1 MNIIDKI
8 FLVCVKFL
16 MTLGR
21 CTHLTYKQIS
31 VVFNLWV
38 QGIVLLLASI
48 TPLVVSIVQNCNV
61 VVIGL
66 LALYALVCAYGILR
80 ILHHYMLPM
89 EKAFDLCVADLLR
102 IATQRKRSYNY
113 VNIALFIVLYLVL
126 ICFDIVLVY
135 FIL

>member
-1 MNIIDKI
+1 MIDKLFI
-8 FLVCVKFL
+8 VCVKFL

-48 TPLVVSIVQNCNV
+48 APLIVGIYQHASIAVV
-61 VVIGL
+61 GL
-66 LALYALVCAYGILR
+66 LTVYSFGCTYGILR

-89 EKAFDLCVADLLR
+89 EEAFDLCVADLLR
-102 IATQRKRSYNY
+102 ITEQWKRSYNY
-113 VNIALFIVLYLVL
+113 VNIALFVVFYLAL
-126 ICFDIVLVY
+126 ISIDSVLVY
-135 FIL
+135 VLL